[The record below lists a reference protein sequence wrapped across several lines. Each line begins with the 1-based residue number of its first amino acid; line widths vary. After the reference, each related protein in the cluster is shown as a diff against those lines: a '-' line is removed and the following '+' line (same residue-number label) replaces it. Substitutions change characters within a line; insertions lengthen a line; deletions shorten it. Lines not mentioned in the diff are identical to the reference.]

1 MCGMVSRFQFNWQ
14 LQWKMF
20 GIHGPFQKSRDFYVY
35 RHKIVF
41 NFKSIFIVILYFDLN
56 DHRIIKNGGAVQFS
70 NQRQLVKEYNSIQL
84 GSSGTSQI
92 KVVDATDSSI
102 MALGFE
108 HFKGCKAIEHIIL
121 NRCKHMENEAL
132 EQLTYVKHS
141 LKELQVTDCPNVI
154 ESGLLSL
161 KQLNHLQKL
170 TIYNFIYIKDFNS
183 IVNQLKK
190 DLPGC
195 EIVTNKQ

>member
-1 MCGMVSRFQFNWQ
+1 MVIFFLTRSIYHIQTLSFFS
-14 LQWKMF
+14 
-20 GIHGPFQKSRDFYVY
+20 PF
-35 RHKIVF
+35 H
-41 NFKSIFIVILYFDLN
+41 L
-56 DHRIIKNGGAVQFS
+56 RIIKNGGAVQFA
-70 NQRQLVKEYNSIQL
+70 NQSQPTSEYNSL
-84 GSSGTSQI
+84 LVGSSASSRI

-108 HFKGCKAIEHIIL
+108 HFKGCTSIERIIL

-132 EQLTYVKHS
+132 EQLAYVKQS
-141 LKELQVTDCPNVI
+141 LKELQVTDCSNVMD
-154 ESGLLSL
+154 SGLLSL

-170 TIYNFIYIKDFNS
+170 TIYGFVYVKDFNG

-195 EIVTNKQ
+195 QIVTEKVQ

>member
-1 MCGMVSRFQFNWQ
+1 
-14 LQWKMF
+14 MF
-20 GIHGPFQKSRDFYVY
+20 FFSFHR
-35 RHKIVF
+35 RIV
-41 NFKSIFIVILYFDLN
+41 
-56 DHRIIKNGGAVQFS
+56 KNGGAVQFS
-70 NQRQLVKEYNSIQL
+70 NQRQLMKEYNSIQL
-84 GSSGTSQI
+84 GSSASTQL

-121 NRCKHMENEAL
+121 NRCKHLENEAL
-132 EQLTYVKHS
+132 EQLAHVKTS
-141 LKELQVTDCPNVI
+141 LKELQVTDCSNVV

-170 TIYNFIYIKDFNS
+170 TIYGFIYIKDLPS
-183 IVNQLKK
+183 VVNQLKK

-195 EIVTNKQ
+195 EIVTDKQS

>member
-1 MCGMVSRFQFNWQ
+1 M
-14 LQWKMF
+14 
-20 GIHGPFQKSRDFYVY
+20 
-35 RHKIVF
+35 
-41 NFKSIFIVILYFDLN
+41 
-56 DHRIIKNGGAVQFS
+56 
-70 NQRQLVKEYNSIQL
+70 KEYNSL
-84 GSSGTSQI
+84 HVTNSAQI

-102 MALGFE
+102 MAIGFE

-132 EQLTYVKHS
+132 EQLAYVKKS
-141 LKELQVTDCPNVI
+141 LKELQVTDCPNVV

-170 TIYNFIYIKDFNS
+170 TIYGFIYIKDFNAV
-183 IVNQLKK
+183 VNQLKK

-195 EIVTNKQ
+195 EIITDKQWSNQVNTFPYPIFFFLIFFIDLVVCVHVWNC